1 MGNKFMNSST
11 VKPFMIKRKQST
23 CNLTTK
29 KVLNIKSARTNKSE
43 INKKIKPDR
52 TSNFLT
58 HRPRDSSPM
67 STRLIWMST
76 QLLINSRN
84 VEWLQI
90 KEIEAIKYNDEYIY
104 IIQEI
109 ENLPAKKSM
118 QPNLYTST
126 RYRTNIPRTQN

>member
-1 MGNKFMNSST
+1 
-11 VKPFMIKRKQST
+11 
-23 CNLTTK
+23 
-29 KVLNIKSARTNKSE
+29 
-43 INKKIKPDR
+43 
-52 TSNFLT
+52 
-58 HRPRDSSPM
+58 M
-67 STRLIWMST
+67 STKLTWMST

-109 ENLPAKKSM
+109 ENLPAKKSI